1 MRSLGRVGCLI
12 EVDNLSSFCYN
23 LGMKKLDWYIKWSA
37 TVVVCAGA
45 LAASLDIYPLGPV
58 LLNLGSL
65 LWLIVAVMW
74 RERSLIAVNAV
85 VLLIYT
91 VGLAVKLL

>member
-1 MRSLGRVGCLI
+1 LI
-12 EVDNLSSFCYN
+12 EVDQKRWICYTVS
-23 LGMKKLDWYIKWSA
+23 MKTLDWYLKWSA
-37 TVVVCAGA
+37 TVIVCAGA
-45 LAASLDIYPLGPV
+45 LAASLNIYPLGAL

-65 LWLIVAVMW
+65 LWLIVGVMW

-85 VLLIYT
+85 VLVIYT

>member
-1 MRSLGRVGCLI
+1 
-12 EVDNLSSFCYN
+12 
-23 LGMKKLDWYIKWSA
+23 MKTLDWYLKWSA

-45 LAASLDIYPLGPV
+45 LAASLNIYPLGAL

-65 LWLIVAVMW
+65 LWLAVGVMW

-85 VLLIYT
+85 VLVIYT

>member
-1 MRSLGRVGCLI
+1 
-12 EVDNLSSFCYN
+12 
-23 LGMKKLDWYIKWSA
+23 MKKLDWYIKWSA

-74 RERSLIAVNAV
+74 RERSLIVVNGV
-85 VLLIYT
+85 VLAIYT
-91 VGLAVKLL
+91 TGLAIKLL

>member
-1 MRSLGRVGCLI
+1 
-12 EVDNLSSFCYN
+12 
-23 LGMKKLDWYIKWSA
+23 MKTLDWYLKWSA
-37 TVVVCAGA
+37 TVIVCAGA
-45 LAASLDIYPLGPV
+45 LAASLNIYPLGAL

-65 LWLIVAVMW
+65 LWLVVGVMW

-85 VLLIYT
+85 VLVIYT

>member
-1 MRSLGRVGCLI
+1 MI
-12 EVDNLSSFCYN
+12 
-23 LGMKKLDWYIKWSA
+23 
-37 TVVVCAGA
+37 VCAGA
-45 LAASLDIYPLGPV
+45 LAASLNIYPLGAL

-65 LWLIVAVMW
+65 LWLIVGVMW

-85 VLLIYT
+85 VLVIYT

>member
-1 MRSLGRVGCLI
+1 MI

-37 TVVVCAGA
+37 TAVVCAGA

>member
-1 MRSLGRVGCLI
+1 MI
-12 EVDNLSSFCYN
+12 
-23 LGMKKLDWYIKWSA
+23 
-37 TVVVCAGA
+37 VCAGA
-45 LAASLDIYPLGPV
+45 LAASLNIYPLGAL

-65 LWLIVAVMW
+65 LWLVVGVMW

-85 VLLIYT
+85 VLVIYT

>member
-1 MRSLGRVGCLI
+1 
-12 EVDNLSSFCYN
+12 
-23 LGMKKLDWYIKWSA
+23 MKTLDWYLKWSA
-37 TVVVCAGA
+37 TVIVCAGA
-45 LAASLDIYPLGPV
+45 LAASLNIYPLGAL

-65 LWLIVAVMW
+65 LWLIVGVMW

-85 VLLIYT
+85 VLVIYT

>member
-1 MRSLGRVGCLI
+1 
-12 EVDNLSSFCYN
+12 
-23 LGMKKLDWYIKWSA
+23 MKTLDWYLKWSA
-37 TVVVCAGA
+37 TAIVCAGA
-45 LAASLDIYPLGPV
+45 LAASLNIYPLGAL

-65 LWLIVAVMW
+65 LWLVVGVMW

-85 VLLIYT
+85 VLVIYT